1 MEIRTTE
8 KEGTIQIDCSECGQ
22 FFEME
27 DFRGSDYEEIW
38 LLALEKCRW
47 CPECRE
53 VIIEKE
59 TREKAELAEKLRRT
73 EFHAELDKHR
83 EEMNLPR
90 HYVFD
95 RQTGKL
101 FTEPPVRFV
110 AEWLWHQRQGN
121 VLLSGITG
129 TGKSTSACYVAL
141 KLAEELMLQVR
152 YYSLGNLLS
161 LWRSARKSD
170 DPEADLKFLRK
181 LTSKSDLIIIDEVV
195 GKARISESGQ
205 ELLFDILES
214 VNNGE
219 CRSRIWLLGN
229 FYAGSIEAIFADAE
243 PVRRRLH
250 ENFHCVRI
258 DGENK
263 KIVKLE
269 VYKK

>member
-1 MEIRTTE
+1 
-8 KEGTIQIDCSECGQ
+8 
-22 FFEME
+22 
-27 DFRGSDYEEIW
+27 
-38 LLALEKCRW
+38 LALEKCRW
-47 CPECRE
+47 CPDCRE
-53 VIIEKE
+53 AIIK
-59 TREKAELAEKLRRT
+59 
-73 EFHAELDKHR
+73 R
-83 EEMNLPR
+83 EEAETAKKMEAQRRRDFYCNLQSNLAAAGIPPN
-90 HYVFD
+90 YIYD
-95 RQTGKL
+95 RQTHEI
-101 FTEPPVRFV
+101 FISPPVRFV